1 MKKSIGMSL
10 VALSLA
16 ASAANAGA
24 GLKIGL
30 LTCDI
35 DGGIGYVIGSSKA
48 VDCVYQSAG
57 GGKIEHYEGSIG
69 KLGVDI
75 GITGQSIVAWA
86 VFAPGKVKPGA
97 LQGNY
102 EGVSAEATVIG
113 GVGANVL
120 VGGFD
125 NAINLQPVSIQAQT
139 GLNVAAGVAGLRLD
153 YVE

>member
-1 MKKSIGMSL
+1 MKKLIGLPL
-10 VALSLA
+10 VALALA

-24 GLKIGL
+24 GIKIGL

-35 DGGIGYVIGSSKA
+35 DGGVGFVIGSSKA
-48 VDCVYQSAG
+48 VDCVYKPASG
-57 GGKIEHYEGSIG
+57 GASEHYEGSIG

-75 GITGQSIVAWA
+75 GITGQSVVAWA
-86 VFAPGKVKPGA
+86 VFAPGKVKRGA
-97 LQGNY
+97 LQGSY
-102 EGVSAEATVIG
+102 EGVSAEATVVG

-125 NAINLQPVSIQAQT
+125 KGINLQPVSIQAQT

-153 YVE
+153 YVD